1 MRYLYPIKLHC
12 YICFHLLSK
21 SPWKDTQ
28 KYADPATRLD
38 KYRHHLLLALNWY
51 PVPGKVE
58 VGAGWAGPLAERVGG
73 GGAAVPGRLLV
84 VGLEKTRVFLKT
96 QPSGFFVVFF
106 VGFFGFFCFFFCFF
120 LYICPEE

>member
-84 VGLEKTRVFLKT
+84 VGWEKTVFLNPA
-96 QPSGFFVVFF
+96 QWVFWF
-106 VGFFGFFCFFFCFF
+106 IFGFFGGF
-120 LYICPEE
+120 